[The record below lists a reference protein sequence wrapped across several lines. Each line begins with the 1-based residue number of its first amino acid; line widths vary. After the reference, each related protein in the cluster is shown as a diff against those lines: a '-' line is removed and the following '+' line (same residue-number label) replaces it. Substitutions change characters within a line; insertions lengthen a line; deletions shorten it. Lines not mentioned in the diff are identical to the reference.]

1 MIGVKSARKNNVN
14 GEIDYVFMDDH
25 LPSSK
30 YVTGLFHNLYTDHSA
45 LFVRVS
51 TDINAVFHR
60 QESTDDD
67 DDMIENE
74 ESEEN

>member
-1 MIGVKSARKNNVN
+1 MN
-14 GEIDYVFMDDH
+14 DH
-25 LPSSK
+25 LDSSI
-30 YVTGLFHNLYTDHSA
+30 YVTGLFRNLYTAHSA

-51 TDINAVFHR
+51 TDTNSVFHP

-67 DDMIENE
+67 DDVIENE